1 MNTPHKTGNE
11 QTEVRLFLSNNGQNG
26 CYLDNMSN
34 FHKNICTVLD
44 NMCYSGL
51 VMFSEPYQRALVGLL
66 DAAKSEK
73 NRLLGE
79 RVSLE
84 NALAEN
90 AAFLREIE
98 DQVKHFE
105 DLILVATVVD
115 TTTNARPLADE
126 KSFTAAITTVLK
138 GASLPLSPVEIRDR
152 LALLGFDSSGWKTD
166 VVSSVHTILKRL
178 LATDPPSVIESG
190 EPRRKVYQ
198 WNWDEDAR
206 QYLKPAGVE
215 N

>member
-1 MNTPHKTGNE
+1 
-11 QTEVRLFLSNNGQNG
+11 
-26 CYLDNMSN
+26 MSN
-34 FHKNICTVLD
+34 FHRQNLQILD
-44 NMCYSGL
+44 NLCYSGF

-79 RVSLE
+79 RL
-84 NALAEN
+84 ALDKAVAEN
-90 AAFLREIE
+90 TAFLREIE
-98 DQVKHFE
+98 QQIKHFE
-105 DLILVATVVD
+105 DSILVAIEVNTLPD
-115 TTTNARPLADE
+115 ARPLAEE
-126 KSFTAAITTVLK
+126 KSFTNAIAFVLK

-152 LALLGFDSSGWKTD
+152 LAELGFDSSGWKTD
-166 VVSSVHTILKRL
+166 VVSSVHTVLKRM
-178 LATDPPSVIESG
+178 LANDPPSVMESG

-206 QYLKPAGVE
+206 QYLKPAGVG